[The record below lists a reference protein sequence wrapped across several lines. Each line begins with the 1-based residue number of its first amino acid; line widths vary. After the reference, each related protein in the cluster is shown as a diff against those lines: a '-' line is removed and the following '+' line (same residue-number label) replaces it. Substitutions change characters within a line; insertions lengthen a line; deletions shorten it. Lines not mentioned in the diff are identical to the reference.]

1 MKTWHI
7 RARISYNRI
16 KINHHTVGEKSPW
29 KPNARAT
36 NHNVFNS
43 LRLRAVSQINVNIY
57 KIKVLS
63 SRSDPLSKSHSRGAE
78 GKIQQETGKF

>member
-1 MKTWHI
+1 MKTWHV

-43 LRLRAVSQINVNIY
+43 LRLRAVSQINIDFY

-63 SRSDPLSKSHSRGAE
+63 NKSNPFSKSQSRGKKE
-78 GKIQQETGKF
+78 RNSKIL